1 MNTHNILRLS
11 AIFFLSITVLSC
23 AKSEEQFV
31 CPPFIHLGDTVAI
44 ISPASQLGE
53 KTHLLADDVLRSW
66 GLVPVRSGFIPS
78 QAYRKGFSGT
88 EKERIADLKWAFE
101 NKNVKAIICARGGY
115 GLIRMLDQIPAELY
129 RNHPKWLVGFSDISN
144 ILCQMSAC
152 RVMSIHGAMCSSFK
166 LREATDSTCTLMR
179 DLLFGKI
186 PEYTIAANP
195 YNHQGKVSGRLVG
208 GNLSTFY
215 PLVGT
220 KHDPFQTEDDL
231 ILFIEEVGESYHNI
245 DRMINF
251 LKLHG
256 VLSKVKGIIVGD
268 FTECSADLKYRDV
281 WEMLDEYFS
290 PLGIPVC
297 YGFPGGHADVNFPVI
312 MGATTHLN
320 IAPEKVNVSF
330 ELK

>member
-1 MNTHNILRLS
+1 
-11 AIFFLSITVLSC
+11 
-23 AKSEEQFV
+23 
-31 CPPFIHLGDTVAI
+31 
-44 ISPASQLGE
+44 
-53 KTHLLADDVLRSW
+53 
-66 GLVPVRSGFIPS
+66 
-78 QAYRKGFSGT
+78 
-88 EKERIADLKWAFE
+88 
-101 NKNVKAIICARGGY
+101 
-115 GLIRMLDQIPAELY
+115 
-129 RNHPKWLVGFSDISN
+129 
-144 ILCQMSAC
+144 
-152 RVMSIHGAMCSSFK
+152 
-166 LREATDSTCTLMR
+166 MR

-186 PEYTIAANP
+186 PEYTIAANS

-220 KHDPFQTEDDL
+220 KHDPFQTEESL

-256 VLSKVKGIIVGD
+256 VLNKVKGIIVGD
-268 FTECSADLKYRDV
+268 FTECSADLEYRNI

-297 YGFPGGHADVNFPVI
+297 YGFPGGHADVNLPI
-312 MGATTHLN
+312 IIGTTTHLN
-320 IAPEKVNVSF
+320 ISPDKVNVSF